1 MAKTKTWV
9 ITTSGDRPISEVK
22 NDLSKTGF
30 TIGEV
35 LGEIGVITGSA
46 NEAIAKKLRA
56 IPGIV
61 DVSPDV
67 PINIGPPDA
76 PVIW

>member
-1 MAKTKTWV
+1 MAKNKTWV

-22 NDLSKTGF
+22 KDLTKTGF
-30 TIGEV
+30 NIGEV

-46 NEAIAKKLRA
+46 NDAVAKKLRA

-61 DVSPDV
+61 DVSPET
-67 PINIGPPDA
+67 PISIGPPDA
-76 PVIW
+76 PVTW